1 MEGMPTDTAKLRERI
16 DWAYLV
22 NIGALTT
29 FTVMKDKEEYPAVTV
44 ENIVEFLEELIPSVY
59 RKDDEEYN
67 KRIKENTIKR
77 EIDIRESF
85 GGVKMDKA
93 IYEELGIPHTKIED
107 YIKPSQRFGAV
118 IDLLNRLNALTKLDR
133 VEIFTG
139 EKWDHFV
146 ARMKTEIEK
155 QEALKGGST
164 VAPPNP
170 A

>member
-1 MEGMPTDTAKLRERI
+1 
-16 DWAYLV
+16 
-22 NIGALTT
+22 
-29 FTVMKDKEEYPAVTV
+29 MKDKEQYPETTV

-59 RKDDEEYN
+59 RKDDPQYQE
-67 KRIKENTIKR
+67 RIKENTIKR
-77 EIDIRESF
+77 EIDIHEPY

-93 IYEELGIPHTKIED
+93 IYEELGIPHTKLVD
-107 YIKPSQRFGAV
+107 YIKPSQRFGAI

-146 ARMKTEIEK
+146 ARMKIEIEK

-164 VAPPNP
+164 VAPTNP